1 MYFIEMYIF
10 HRNVFYHTQSNFF
23 IINKHRRKRKYNN
36 IALQYFDI
44 FLSKYLIKSE
54 YSIDSYIKNRLT
66 NEIRQLKNSE
76 NSETLYASKIVIRN
90 NELFCSCHI
99 TV

>member
-1 MYFIEMYIF
+1 MYIF

-23 IINKHRRKRKYNN
+23 IINKYRRKRKYNN

-76 NSETLYASKIVIRN
+76 TLYASKIVICN
-90 NELFCSCHI
+90 NELFFVRAI
-99 TV
+99 LRFERV